1 MDTENKAG
9 MEQAI
14 RGAEGLLE
22 MGLYTEAEAVF
33 RRLAQEAPEQ
43 YRDLVVRVAGYSTY
57 FVTEN
62 LPYMLLP
69 L

>member
-33 RRLAQEAPEQ
+33 RRRHTGLFFKYPVEI
-43 YRDLVVRVAGYSTY
+43 R
-57 FVTEN
+57 
-62 LPYMLLP
+62 
-69 L
+69 